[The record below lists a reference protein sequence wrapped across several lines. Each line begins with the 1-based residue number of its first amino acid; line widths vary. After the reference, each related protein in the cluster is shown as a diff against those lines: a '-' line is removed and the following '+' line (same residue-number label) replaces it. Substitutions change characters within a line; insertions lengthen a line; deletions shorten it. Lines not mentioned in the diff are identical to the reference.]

1 MYNVLIDCNPDLISC
16 NPVTV
21 YQISSAM
28 QGFMGEVY
36 ASFVFISVLFGTVV
50 DKRYPYSSAL
60 PSLHCPSQKPRA

>member
-1 MYNVLIDCNPDLISC
+1 MHLIFS
-16 NPVTV
+16 V
-21 YQISSAM
+21 M

-60 PSLHCPSQKPRA
+60 PSLLCPYQ